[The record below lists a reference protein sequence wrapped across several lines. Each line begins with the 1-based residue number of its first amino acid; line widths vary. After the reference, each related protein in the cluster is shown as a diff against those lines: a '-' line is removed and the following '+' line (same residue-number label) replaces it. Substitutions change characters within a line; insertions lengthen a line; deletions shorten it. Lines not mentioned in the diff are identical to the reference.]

1 MRRVSRLHTL
11 FFWPFLPVFSFV
23 TVTVAIVA
31 LENLFF
37 YFYFL
42 PYRIIFSYATIATI
56 KKNIEI
62 IKEIISTDRHSVLLS
77 NSFRVHRI
85 WTYHPDLSTADIMKA
100 AVREAGD
107 IITLRAG
114 EILRR
119 KGKWRI

>member
-1 MRRVSRLHTL
+1 MRDASYKPPSHAILLAFSSGL
-11 FFWPFLPVFSFV
+11 FFC

-77 NSFRVHRI
+77 NAEH
-85 WTYHPDLSTADIMKA
+85 
-100 AVREAGD
+100 GQ
-107 IITLRAG
+107 
-114 EILRR
+114 
-119 KGKWRI
+119 